1 MWGESGLVWDMIGD
15 GLERSVRDVEGLS
28 SLGRAIVS
36 NGSEVKPGGVVVSNG
51 KTSSSKMTSLDMKT
65 SWVWKPRSL

>member
-1 MWGESGLVWDMIGD
+1 MIGD
-15 GLERSVRDVEGLS
+15 GLERSVRDAEGLS

-65 SWVWKPRSL
+65 S